1 MRIKL
6 HIHGIMVAG
15 TSEFMLK
22 CTEETIMWELS
33 FKYCMVPGTVA
44 HREIGYKVFKV
55 RLL

>member
-6 HIHGIMVAG
+6 QIHGIMVAG

-33 FKYCMVPGTVA
+33 FTYCMVPGTVA